1 MRYLFDACSFLELVK
16 QKKSR
21 ILENQYVLDLTFYEL
36 CNAIWKEVNLF
47 KSINRNEGLKLI
59 KSLEII
65 LTRLNVLRIKEEL
78 SSIYNLAITEALTAY
93 DATYIHSAEKNK
105 LVLVTEDKK
114 LYKKA
119 RKYVQVLNS
128 NGILNTNKQNRNS
141 EG

>member
-1 MRYLFDACSFLELVK
+1 MRYLFDASSFLELVK

-36 CNAIWKEVNLF
+36 CNAIWKEVHLF

-93 DATYIHSAEKNK
+93 DAAYIHFAEKNK